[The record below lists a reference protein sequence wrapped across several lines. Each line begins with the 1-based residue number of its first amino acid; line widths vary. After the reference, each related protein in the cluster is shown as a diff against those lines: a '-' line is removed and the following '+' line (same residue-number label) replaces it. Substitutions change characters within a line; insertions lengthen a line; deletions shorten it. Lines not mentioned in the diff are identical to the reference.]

1 MIPAG
6 ARSLR
11 VVVAGPDAV
20 VGALSSGE
28 EAADRAIRVE
38 GIGTEDVTAEAVAA
52 CEADCLVVD
61 CRSVDAA
68 SDDIVERWVAETDA
82 EPVVL
87 LIDATNNDRGG
98 LDGEPREDGGGL
110 DEETR
115 EDGDDLTEG
124 LSGAMA
130 SARTVTLPRA
140 LAGADEDRFADRV
153 VAAVERRRADGAVD
167 GLYDAVDATVTVH
180 DPDSGALVHANRSA
194 CDALGYDR
202 ETLLA
207 TPLADL
213 LADVPENDREQVRQV
228 VSSVTARTEPVA
240 FEWALRTAD
249 GDVRWF
255 EADLRTLELAGRRVV
270 LATSEDVTERRRQE
284 HRYEAVFENVND
296 VITVH
301 DPWAGELVQVNDSL
315 CELTGYGRDALLE
328 MGVDG
333 FSATDEGFTA
343 ERAYDMHRTVA
354 ATGDAET
361 ADWVV
366 ETANGER
373 RRLEC
378 VLSPARIAGE
388 DRVLVLGR
396 DVTERRQLE
405 ETYEDLFENVSDGLV
420 IHDLE
425 TGEIRDVNERFCELY
440 GYDREG
446 LVGESVD
453 VVTAPEHGL
462 EAAQERI
469 RAAREE
475 GPQLFEWRGERRDGT
490 TFPVEVH
497 LSVVEV
503 RGTPCVL
510 ASVRDITE
518 RRRREREYEQ
528 VFHGVTEGIAI
539 QDPETGEL
547 VDANQPF
554 VERLG
559 YEDLETVLEQDFATL
574 SASEEGYTK
583 ERAKALCQRVM
594 ATGEPETVEWRQRTA
609 DGETRWIEAKVNPAV
624 VRGEERVVSMQRD
637 VTERRQREREY
648 EQIFNSVNDAIAVF
662 DPETAEI
669 VDVNDSYHEMVGYED
684 LETIQDLGI
693 EGLSLTEAG
702 YTADRAADL
711 IREAAET
718 GEATTVD
725 WRAETR
731 DGERIWLE
739 ATLTPAEIGG
749 ERRVLSLQRDVTEQR
764 VTERRLA
771 AIVDR
776 IDEAIFMTKAA
787 AIAKPDV
794 APEYVSSGYESIWGQ
809 SFDEIHER
817 YDDGFFGTLHP
828 ADESDYRR
836 FVEDVVGDVRD
847 GVADDRYSQAYRI
860 ERPDGEVRWVR
871 SDYYSIEWEGEQPRV
886 VIVSRDVTHQKARER
901 RIASFEDATE
911 DLATADAP
919 AEATRTAVEAAVET
933 LDLPAVG
940 AFLYDGE
947 AGVLDPAVLAG
958 PLPDAVATDPVRP
971 GDGPLWEGFAAGTV
985 VASDGGDGKR
995 AVGPGDAPAA
1005 LDDLADWRA
1014 IALGNHGV
1022 LVVGSPERTFDSE
1035 AIQAAHVLAATLEA
1049 ALNHLQGQQRL
1060 AAQEEA
1066 LRTQT
1071 ERAER
1076 LDRIAR
1082 LSQQVEAA
1090 ITDAST
1096 PREVERA
1103 VCERLASSGPYEL
1116 AWVGGLDVGSDR
1128 LSARSVVGAPERYID
1143 GLTLTTTDD
1152 TADPHPAVAA
1162 WQTDEVRVTDS
1173 IVDSGP
1179 AGDWRQQVLS
1189 AGYQSVC
1196 AVPLSYDGI
1205 THGVLTVATGTPNA
1219 FGDRE
1224 REVLAQL
1231 GTSIGDAIVAIE
1243 RRRALESDETVELEF
1258 RGAGGSLSFAQAAAT
1273 ADCRVRL
1280 ERTVARQDGSVSVYF
1295 SFERGVPADVGD
1307 VARDVLQGDVDVVAD
1322 DPSSTL
1328 VEVRTDDWFG
1338 SPLAEYGGVLREARA
1353 EPGETTV
1360 VVEVPQQADVRSFVE
1375 RLQAVAPSLDLV
1387 ARRQHSR
1394 RSLSPAELGDRVREE
1409 LTDRQFE
1416 VLQTAL
1422 SAGYFEWPRENDGGA
1437 VADRLGITQP
1447 TLNKHLRLAERQIF
1461 SLLLDGDAST
1471 DSAGDS

>member
-6 ARSLR
+6 AGTLR
-11 VVVAGPDAV
+11 VVVAGADPV

-38 GIGTEDVTAEAVAA
+38 GIGTDEVDGETFGA

-61 CRSVDAA
+61 ARAVDAA
-68 SDDIVERWVAETDA
+68 SDDLVARWTAETDA
-82 EPVVL
+82 RPVVL
-87 LIDATNNDRGG
+87 LV
-98 LDGEPREDGGGL
+98 
-110 DEETR
+110 DELAS
-115 EDGDDLTEG
+115 EDGDEVDEG
-124 LSGAMA
+124 LSAAMA
-130 SARTVTLPRA
+130 STRTVTLPRA
-140 LAGADEDRFADRV
+140 LAEADANRFADRV
-153 VAAVERRRADGAVD
+153 VAAVERARAHETVD
-167 GLYDAVDATVTVH
+167 ALYDAVDATVTVH
-180 DPDSGALVHANRSA
+180 DPESGAIVHANRA
-194 CDALGYDR
+194 TCDALGYDR

-207 TPLADL
+207 TPLEEL
-213 LADVPENDREQVRQV
+213 LANASGNDPEQVRQV
-228 VSSVTARTEPVA
+228 VSSVTTRTEPVA
-240 FEWALRTAD
+240 FDWALRTAD

-255 EADLRTLELAGRRVV
+255 EADLRTLQVGGRTVV
-270 LATSEDVTERRRQE
+270 LATSDDVTERRRQE

-301 DPWAGELVQVNDSL
+301 DPWAGELVEVNDSL
-315 CELTGYGRDALLE
+315 CDLTGYGRDALLE
-328 MGVDG
+328 MGLDG

-343 ERAYDMHRTVA
+343 ERAYDMQRTVA
-354 ATGDAET
+354 ATGDPET
-361 ADWVV
+361 ADWLV
-366 ETANGER
+366 ETADGER

-388 DRVLVLGR
+388 ERVLVLAR

-405 ETYEDLFENVSDGLV
+405 ETYQDLFENVSDGLV
-420 IHDLE
+420 IHDVE

-440 GYDREG
+440 GYDREE

-453 VVTAPEHGL
+453 VVLASDHGL

-469 RAAREE
+469 QAAHEE

-490 TFPVEVH
+490 TFPAAVH
-497 LSVVEV
+497 LSVVDV
-503 RGTPCVL
+503 RGTTCVL
-510 ASVRDITE
+510 ASVRDVTE

-528 VFHGVTEGIAI
+528 VFHGVTEGIAV
-539 QDPETGEL
+539 QDPETAEL

-559 YEDLETVLEQDFATL
+559 YDDVETVLEQDFETL
-574 SASEEGYTK
+574 SATDAGYTK
-583 ERAKALCQRVM
+583 DRARELCQRVM
-594 ATGEPETVEWRQRTA
+594 ATGEPEVVEWQQRTA
-609 DGETRWIEAKVNPAV
+609 DGDTRWIEAKLNPAV
-624 VRGEERVVSMQRD
+624 IRGEERVVSMQRD

-648 EQIFNSVNDAIAVF
+648 EQIFNGVNDAIAVF

-669 VDVNDSYHEMVGYED
+669 VDVNDSYHEMLGYDD
-684 LETIQDLGI
+684 LEAIQDLGI
-693 EGLSLTEAG
+693 EGLSLTDAG
-702 YTADRAADL
+702 YTAERGKSL

-718 GEATTVD
+718 GEPTTVD
-725 WRAETR
+725 WRAETS
-731 DGERIWLE
+731 DGARIWLE

-749 ERRVLSLQRDVTEQR
+749 ERRVLSMQRDVTEQR
-764 VTERRLA
+764 LTERRLA

-776 IDEAIFMTKAA
+776 IDEAIFMTTAA
-787 AIAKPDV
+787 AIAVPDE

-828 ADESDYRR
+828 PDESEYRA
-836 FVEDVVGDVRD
+836 FVEGVVEDVHD
-847 GVADDRYSQAYRI
+847 GVAEDRYSHDYRI

-871 SDYYSIEWEGEQPRV
+871 SDYYAIEWESEQPRV
-886 VIVSRDVTHQKARER
+886 VIVSRDVTHRKARER

-919 AEATRTAVEAAVET
+919 AEATRTAVGAAVET
-933 LDLPAVG
+933 LELPAVG

-947 AGVLDPAVLAG
+947 AGVLEPEALAG
-958 PLPDAVATDPVRP
+958 PLPDAVATDPVEP
-971 GDGPLWEGFAAGTV
+971 GDGPLWEGFAGGTV
-985 VASDGGDGKR
+985 VGPDGGEGGGVVE
-995 AVGPGDAPAA
+995 APPSPAA
-1005 LDDLADWRA
+1005 LEDLADWRA

-1022 LVVGSPERTFDSE
+1022 LVVGSPNGTLDSE
-1035 AIQAAHVLAATLEA
+1035 RIQAAHVLAATLEA
-1049 ALNHLQGQQRL
+1049 ALNHLQGKQRL

-1090 ITDAST
+1090 ITDASA

-1128 LSARSVVGAPERYID
+1128 LTARSVVGAPERYVD

-1152 TADPHPAVAA
+1152 TADPHPAVEA
-1162 WQTDEVRVTDS
+1162 WQSDAVHVTDS
-1173 IVDSGP
+1173 IVDTGP
-1179 AGDWRQQVLS
+1179 AGDWRRQALS

-1258 RGAGGSLSFAQAAAT
+1258 QGDGGSLSFSRAAAA

-1280 ERTVARQDGSVSVYF
+1280 ERTSARQDGSVSVYF
-1295 SFERGVPADVGD
+1295 SFDRDAPEDVGT
-1307 VARDVLQGDVDVVAD
+1307 VAREVLQGDVDVVAD
-1322 DPSSTL
+1322 DASSTL

-1353 EPGETTV
+1353 APGETTV
-1360 VVEVPQQADVRSFVE
+1360 VVEVPRQADVRSFVE
-1375 RLQAVAPSLDLV
+1375 RLQAVAPSLELV

-1394 RSLSPAELGDRVREE
+1394 RALTPAELGDRVREE

-1437 VADRLGITQP
+1437 VADRLDITQP

-1461 SLLLDGDAST
+1461 SLLLEGDA
-1471 DSAGDS
+1471 

>member
-1 MIPAG
+1 MILAG
-6 ARSLR
+6 ARTLR
-11 VVVAGPDAV
+11 VAVAGANPV

-28 EAADRAIRVE
+28 EGVDRTIRVE
-38 GIGTEDVTAEAVAA
+38 GIGTEDVDGDAIAA
-52 CEADCLVVD
+52 CDADCLVVD
-61 CRSVDAA
+61 ARSVDAA
-68 SDDIVERWVAETDA
+68 SDGLVERWTAETDA

-87 LIDATNNDRGG
+87 LV
-98 LDGEPREDGGGL
+98 
-110 DEETR
+110 DELASGA
-115 EDGDDLTEG
+115 DGDVDEG
-124 LSGAMA
+124 VSAAMA
-130 SARTVTLPRA
+130 STRTVTLPRA
-140 LAGADEDRFADRV
+140 LAESDADRFVDRV
-153 VAAVERRRADGAVD
+153 VAAVDRQRAHGTVD
-167 GLYDAVDATVTVH
+167 ALYDAVDANVTVH
-180 DPDSGALVHANRSA
+180 DPESGALVHANRA
-194 CDALGYDR
+194 VRDALGYDR

-207 TPLADL
+207 MELDDL
-213 LADVPENDREQVRQV
+213 LADVPGNDPEQVRQV
-228 VSSVTARTEPVA
+228 VSSVTPGTEPVA

-249 GDVRWF
+249 GGVRWF
-255 EADLRTLELAGRRVV
+255 ETDLRTLRVGGRRVV
-270 LATSEDVTERRRQE
+270 LATSDDVTERRRRE

-301 DPWAGELVQVNDSL
+301 DPWAGELVEVNDSL
-315 CELTGYGRDALLE
+315 CDLTGYGRDALLE

-354 ATGDAET
+354 ATGDPET
-361 ADWVV
+361 ADWVI
-366 ETANGER
+366 ETASGEH

-405 ETYEDLFENVSDGLV
+405 ETYQDLFENVSDGLV
-420 IHDLE
+420 IHDVE

-440 GYDREG
+440 GYDREA

-453 VVTAPEHGL
+453 VVLAPDHGL

-469 RAAREE
+469 QAAREE
-475 GPQLFEWRGERRDGT
+475 GPQLFEWMGERRDGT
-490 TFPVEVH
+490 TFPAEVH
-497 LSVVEV
+497 LSVVDV
-503 RGTPCVL
+503 RGTTCVL
-510 ASVRDITE
+510 ASVRDVTE

-528 VFHGVTEGIAI
+528 VFHGVTEGIAV
-539 QDPETGEL
+539 QDPETAEL

-559 YEDLETVLEQDFATL
+559 YDDVETVLEQGFETL
-574 SASEEGYTK
+574 SATDAGYTK
-583 ERAKALCQRVM
+583 ERARELCQRVM
-594 ATGEPETVEWRQRTA
+594 ATGEPEVVEWQQRTA
-609 DGETRWIEAKVNPAV
+609 DGDTRWIEAKLNPAV
-624 VRGEERVVSMQRD
+624 IRGEERVVSMQRD

-684 LETIQDLGI
+684 LETIRELGI
-693 EGLSLTEAG
+693 EGLSVSDAG
-702 YTADRAADL
+702 YTADRGKEL

-718 GEATTVD
+718 GEPTTVD

-731 DGERIWLE
+731 DGERLWLE

-764 VTERRLA
+764 LTERRLA

-776 IDEAIFMTKAA
+776 IDEAIFMTSAA
-787 AIAKPDV
+787 AIAKPDE
-794 APEYVSSGYESIWGQ
+794 APEYVSSGYESIWGL

-828 ADESDYRR
+828 ADESEYRT
-836 FVEDVVGDVRD
+836 FVEGVVDDIRAGR
-847 GVADDRYSQAYRI
+847 ADDRYSQDYRI
-860 ERPDGEVRWVR
+860 ERPDGDVRWVR
-871 SDYYSIEWEGEQPRV
+871 SDYYAIEWESERPRV
-886 VIVSRDVTHQKARER
+886 VIVSRDVTHRKARER

-919 AEATRTAVEAAVET
+919 EEATRTAVEAAVET

-947 AGVLDPAVLAG
+947 AGVLEPEVLAG

-971 GDGPLWEGFAAGTV
+971 GDGPLWEGFAGGTV
-985 VASDGGDGKR
+985 VAPDGGDAER
-995 AVGPGDAPAA
+995 AVGAAASPAA

-1035 AIQAAHVLAATLEA
+1035 TIQAAYVLAATLEA
-1049 ALNHLQGQQRL
+1049 ALNHLQGKQRL

-1128 LSARSVVGAPERYID
+1128 LSARAVVGAPERYID

-1162 WQTDEVRVTDS
+1162 WQTDDVRVTDS
-1173 IVDSGP
+1173 IVDTGP

-1205 THGVLTVATGTPNA
+1205 THGVLTVASGTPNA

-1224 REVLAQL
+1224 REVLARL

-1258 RGAGGSLSFAQAAAT
+1258 RGDGESLSFARAAAT
-1273 ADCRVRL
+1273 ADCQVRL
-1280 ERTVARQDGSVSVYF
+1280 ERTAARQDGSVSVYF
-1295 SFERGVPADVGD
+1295 KFERGAPGDADA
-1307 VARDVLQGDVDVVAD
+1307 VARETLQGDVDVVAD
-1322 DPSSTL
+1322 EPSSTL

-1353 EPGETTV
+1353 DPGETTV

-1394 RSLSPAELGDRVREE
+1394 RALTPAELGDHVREE

-1437 VADRLGITQP
+1437 VADRLDITQP
-1447 TLNKHLRLAERQIF
+1447 TLNKHLRLAEQQIF
-1461 SLLLDGDAST
+1461 SLLLEGDA
-1471 DSAGDS
+1471 